1 MFFYPN
7 HHHAHAHAHARLG
20 MGIFLVFS
28 LFHFWGFTAVSE
40 FEFNWSGISAF
51 LLGGSVCDLGV
62 FASPFF
68 FLVRGTLIYMG
79 VLPELVHLRTCSC
92 IYISFFHLVLS
103 TNFPLSF
110 WGFRWVGNDVQY
122 GFRELWFFANGI
134 RYDVRLALDLL

>member
-7 HHHAHAHAHARLG
+7 HHHAHTRVG
-20 MGIFLVFS
+20 MSISLVIV
-28 LFHFWGFTAVSE
+28 LPFWGFTAVSE
-40 FEFNWSGISAF
+40 FEFDWSGISAF
-51 LLGGSVCDLGV
+51 LLGGFVCDVGV

-68 FLVRGTLIYMG
+68 FLVRGTLTPYMG
-79 VLPELVHLRTCSC
+79 VLFEFVHLRTCSC

-134 RYDVRLALDLL
+134 RYDVRLKLAL